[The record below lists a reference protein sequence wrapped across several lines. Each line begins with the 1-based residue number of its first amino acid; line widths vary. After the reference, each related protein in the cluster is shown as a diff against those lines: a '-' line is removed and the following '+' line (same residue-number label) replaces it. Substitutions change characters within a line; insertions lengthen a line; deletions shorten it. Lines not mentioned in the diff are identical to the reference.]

1 MNKQRW
7 WSFLSPL
14 AALGAI
20 AFFLAPLPS
29 EAVLEAK
36 AVVKL
41 YSAGKQVAQWEA
53 LDTGEMDGDLLV
65 FHVKDGNERRE
76 VRIRGEFSVE
86 EIR

>member
-7 WSFLSPL
+7 WSVLSSL
-14 AALGAI
+14 AALGAM

-41 YSAGKQVAQWEA
+41 YSGGQQVAQWEA
-53 LDTGEMDGDLLV
+53 LDTGEMDGESLV
-65 FHVKDGNERRE
+65 FHVKEGNQRRE

>member
-7 WSFLSPL
+7 WSVLSSL
-14 AALGAI
+14 AAVGAM

-29 EAVLEAK
+29 EAVPEVK

-41 YSAGKQVAQWEA
+41 YSGGEQVALWES
-53 LDTGEMDGDLLV
+53 LDTGEMDGDSFV
-65 FHVKDGNERRE
+65 FHVKEGNERRE
-76 VRIRGEFSVE
+76 VRIRGDFSVE